1 MSYLL
6 GDLDNFH
13 KLTSFTF
20 HFLCHPAVTFPQ
32 LLHHY
37 IAHPEGGEDSDA
49 ALSLKVTLR
58 TYLPRCSFASCSLD
72 LSYSWGDNI
81 L

>member
-6 GDLDNFH
+6 DDLDNFH

-20 HFLCHPAVTFPQ
+20 HFLCRPAATFPQ
-32 LLHHY
+32 LLHHDG
-37 IAHPEGGEDSDA
+37 AHPVDGEDSDA

-58 TYLPRCSFASCSLD
+58 TYLPKCSFASCSLD
-72 LSYSWGDNI
+72 LSYSRGDNI

>member
-6 GDLDNFH
+6 SDLDNFH

-20 HFLCHPAVTFPQ
+20 RFFCHPAVTFPQ

-37 IAHPEGGEDSDA
+37 VTQPVDGEDSDA
-49 ALSLKVTLR
+49 ALSLKVTLG
-58 TYLPRCSFASCSLD
+58 TYLPKCSFASCSLD
-72 LSYSWGDNI
+72 LSYSCGDNI